1 MVELRR
7 LLIANRGEIAVRIV
21 RACRE
26 TGISPVVAVAPG
38 EEASLAAEIAD
49 ATVDVGSYLDA
60 ASIVRAGVEAGADA
74 VHPGYGF
81 LSEDPG
87 FAELVL
93 EAGLVWVGP
102 APEAMRALGDKVA
115 ARAVAEAAGVP
126 VVPGSAGEDLSD
138 DGLVEQAARLGLP
151 IIVKAAAGGGGRGI
165 RVVDDLAELPGALEA
180 AREEAAAS
188 FGDARVFLERRL
200 GKVHH
205 VEVQVLL
212 DAHGNAVH
220 LGERDCSLQRR
231 HQKILE
237 ESPSPAVDAEMR
249 ETLGE
254 AAIAIAERAGYRGA
268 GTAEFLLNG
277 HGEWW
282 FLEMNARLQ
291 VEHPVTEAVAGV
303 DLVRAQLEIAA
314 GAPLPFSQADVTL
327 RGHAIEARV
336 YAEDPAN
343 GFLPSG
349 GRVELLELP
358 RWPGVRIDTALRKGD
373 VVGLGY
379 DPLLAKVIAWAEDRS
394 AAIARL
400 RSALD
405 GVRIV
410 GLATNLGFLLD
421 VLDRPEM
428 HEGTA
433 DTEWVESAWI
443 PEVPVLPEGVLA
455 TTAADD
461 PWIAFGGAGLAAPRG
476 VSIAGTHAQFRGW
489 SFEIGNEDHE
499 ATELAPPG
507 GSLVAPM
514 PASVLRVE
522 VAVGDTV
529 AAGQVVALLEAMK
542 IQVQVVAP
550 AAGSV
555 SAVNVAAGDVVA
567 RGEILIEVAEP

>member
-26 TGISPVVAVAPG
+26 LDIASVVAVAPG
-38 EEASLAAEIAD
+38 ERSSLAGEIAD

-60 ASIVRAGVEAGADA
+60 ESIVQAGLEAGADA

-81 LSEDPG
+81 LAENPG

-102 APEAMRALGDKVA
+102 PPEAMRALGDKVA

-126 VVPGSAGEDLSD
+126 IVPGSAGEGLSD
-138 DGLVEQAARLGLP
+138 EALIEQADRIGLP
-151 IIVKAAAGGGGRGI
+151 LLVKAAAGGGGRGM
-165 RVVDDLAELPGALEA
+165 RTVDDLADLPHALAA

-188 FGDARVFLERRL
+188 FGDERVFLERRL

-212 DAHGNAVH
+212 DDHGKAVH

-231 HQKILE
+231 HQKIVE
-237 ESPSPAVDAEMR
+237 ESPSPAVDDAMR
-249 ETLGE
+249 QRLG
-254 AAIAIAERAGYRGA
+254 AASTAIAERAGYRGA
-268 GTAEFLLNG
+268 GTAEFLVG
-277 HGEWW
+277 DDGEWW

-291 VEHPVTEAVAGV
+291 VEHPVTEAVTGV

-314 GAPLPFSQADVTL
+314 GGPLSFGQGDVAL

-343 GFLPSG
+343 AFLPSG
-349 GRVELLELP
+349 GRVELLDLP
-358 RWPGVRIDTALRKGD
+358 RWPGVRVDTALREGD

-379 DPLLAKVIAWAEDRS
+379 DPLLAKVIAWAEDRP

-400 RSALD
+400 RSALEE
-405 GVRIV
+405 VRIV
-410 GLATNLGFLLD
+410 GLTTNLGFLLD
-421 VLDRPEM
+421 VLDRPEVRD
-428 HEGTA
+428 GSA
-433 DTEWVESAWI
+433 DTDWVETAWT
-443 PEVPVLPEGVLA
+443 PQVPVLPDGVIA
-455 TTAADD
+455 GAGADD
-461 PWIAFGGAGLAAPRG
+461 PWMAYGHAGIEAPRG
-476 VSIAGTHAQFRGW
+476 VSVAGTHVQFRGW
-489 SFEIGNEDHE
+489 SFEIGDDEHE

-507 GSLVAPM
+507 GSLLAPM

-529 AAGQVVALLEAMK
+529 DAGQVVALLEAMK

-567 RGEILIEVAEP
+567 RGEVLIEVAEP